1 MFLFSGVCEVLYIF
15 TSYKFYTY
23 QPTDTN
29 EDIKNCFQ
37 KKKKLKKIRIVF
49 SIFLKITSPST
60 KKNLSSLENSSTMWS
75 KRTYFVEVQ
84 FLT

>member
-1 MFLFSGVCEVLYIF
+1 MFLFSCVCEVLYIF

-37 KKKKLKKIRIVF
+37 KKKLKKIRIVF

-60 KKNLSSLENSSTMWS
+60 KNNLSSLENSSTMWS
-75 KRTYFVEVQ
+75 VRTYFVEVQ